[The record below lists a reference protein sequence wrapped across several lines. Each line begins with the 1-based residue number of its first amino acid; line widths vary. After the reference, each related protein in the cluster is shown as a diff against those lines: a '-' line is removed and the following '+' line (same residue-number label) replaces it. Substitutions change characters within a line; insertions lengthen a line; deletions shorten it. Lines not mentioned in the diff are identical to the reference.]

1 VSSNSRETGH
11 CIRYGYPSCV
21 RAMHTPTIQRF
32 EDLETWKE
40 SRALVASVCRL
51 SRQPTIRA
59 DYGLIDQLR
68 RATVSIMSNIA
79 EGFDR
84 VHLQEKL
91 QFYNIAKG
99 SAGEVRSLLYV
110 VEDVFPEHS
119 AEASQL
125 RLGSNHI
132 AGKLTG
138 LIRSTEARKKA
149 PLNRILSF
157 FL

>member
-1 VSSNSRETGH
+1 
-11 CIRYGYPSCV
+11 
-21 RAMHTPTIQRF
+21 MHTPTIQRF

-40 SRALVASVCRL
+40 SRALVASIYRL
-51 SRQPTIRA
+51 SRQPNIKR
-59 DYGLIDQLR
+59 DYGLVDQLR
-68 RATVSIMSNIA
+68 RATVSVMSNIA

-91 QFYNIAKG
+91 QYYNIAKG

-119 AEASQL
+119 AEASRL
-125 RLGSNHI
+125 RQRSNHI
-132 AGKLTG
+132 AGMLTG
-138 LIRSTEARKKA
+138 LIRSTEVRKKP